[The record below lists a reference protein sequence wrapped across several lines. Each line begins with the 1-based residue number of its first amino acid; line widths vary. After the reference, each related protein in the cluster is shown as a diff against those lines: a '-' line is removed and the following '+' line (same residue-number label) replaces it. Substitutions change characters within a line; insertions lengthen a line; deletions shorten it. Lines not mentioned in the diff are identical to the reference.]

1 MNKVLL
7 VLVLGLGLVNCQST
21 KEIKNVYPDYCLE
34 QENNC
39 GYVFENYPEDRIDD
53 IKKMKETIS
62 KWEFY

>member
-21 KEIKNVYPDYCLE
+21 KEIKNVYPDSCLE

-62 KWEFY
+62 K

>member
-21 KEIKNVYPDYCLE
+21 KEIKNVYPDSCLE

-39 GYVFENYPEDRIDD
+39 GDVFDNYPEVRIDD
-53 IKKMKETIS
+53 IKKLTETIS
-62 KWEFY
+62 NWEFY